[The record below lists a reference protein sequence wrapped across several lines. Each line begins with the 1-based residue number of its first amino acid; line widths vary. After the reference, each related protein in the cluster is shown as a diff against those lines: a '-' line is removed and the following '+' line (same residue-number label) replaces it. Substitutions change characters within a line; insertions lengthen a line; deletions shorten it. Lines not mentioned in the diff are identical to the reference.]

1 MAAIASDDFA
11 QSALFTP
18 RERAILLWAEHVAK
32 NTARERGDV
41 YSEVSKHFNMAEVVE
56 LTGISGL
63 FGLLNRLHDS
73 LRLPVEGHAEIE
85 KIKAGIRID
94 PARVKTYIEEL
105 LAHWPAVAPLE
116 GSAARDAATVDYPP
130 GVPASFLATP
140 PCRVSLSDSAL
151 MGEAQNFSA
160 AAAALCGGTTNTI
173 RMWAQIPYTAKY
185 FLPFQVALEREGAGG
200 VLGAALKA
208 MVLLRT
214 GCINAAPYS
223 IAHALAAGRAAG
235 LAEAQLAAVMA
246 DDRLH
251 STVLSVRERAALL
264 WAEHVAKN
272 TAKFGNA
279 VFDEV
284 RPLFSDAELME
295 LSALCALANMM
306 DLMRNALAIPLE
318 TPAEIAALYRTTR
331 VEQSRIKGYFETMV
345 ARWPREVPPSR
356 G

>member
-1 MAAIASDDFA
+1 MAAIASDDYA

-18 RERAILLWAEHVAK
+18 RERAILLWAEHVAR

-41 YSEVSKHFNMAEVVE
+41 HAEVSKHFNTAEVVE

-85 KIKAGIRID
+85 KIKAGISID

-105 LAHWPAVAPLE
+105 LAHWPAAAPVDD
-116 GSAARDAATVDYPP
+116 GAARHATAAGYPP
-130 GVPASFLATP
+130 GVPALSPAMP
-140 PCRVSLSDSAL
+140 PCRMPLTDSAL
-151 MGEAQNFSA
+151 HGEALNFSA
-160 AAAALCGGTTNTI
+160 AAAALCGGMTNTI

-214 GCINAAPYS
+214 GCINTAPYS

-246 DDRLH
+246 DDCMR
-251 STVLSVRERAALL
+251 SAQLSVRERAALL
-264 WAEHVAKN
+264 WAQHVAKN

-284 RPLFSDAELME
+284 RQSFSDAELME

-306 DLMRNALAIPLE
+306 DLVRNALAIPPE
-318 TPAEIAALYRTTR
+318 SPAEIAALYGTTR
-331 VEQSRIKGYFETMV
+331 TEQSRIKRYFETLV
-345 ARWPREVPPSR
+345 AQWPREVPPSR